1 MPPVMPTMAETLG
14 QFTGVVESII
24 TMATSIVTFVVGTPL
39 LLIPIAVGFL
49 AIGVGLIKK
58 FT

>member
-1 MPPVMPTMAETLG
+1 MALLLADFQT
-14 QFTGVVESII
+14 VVTTVI
-24 TMATSIVTFVVGTPL
+24 TMATSIITFIVGTPL